1 MWETENKTSNE
12 NQVLRVN
19 LEKKSISE
27 KAAIEKHDDQM
38 KTKNEEIKSLIFTRK
53 VSVENA
59 TKLQQLNQKLEK
71 EI

>member
-1 MWETENKTSNE
+1 MWENENKTSNE

-38 KTKNEEIKSLIFTRK
+38 KTKN
-53 VSVENA
+53 
-59 TKLQQLNQKLEK
+59 
-71 EI
+71 